1 VLITDQPPEQL
12 RELRVEL
19 VSCALTRRERAQA
32 RAELDRLLARQA
44 RMERATDA
52 LVFIKEAPPA

>member
-1 VLITDQPPEQL
+1 MLTIHDQI

-32 RAELDRLLARQA
+32 RAELDRLLVRQA
-44 RMERATDA
+44 RLDRATDA
-52 LVFIKEAPPA
+52 LVFVTEAPPA